1 MYSRCWRRWAPCRRP
16 GNSTAAACLAGKA
29 ARIRDRA
36 GEPGSRPARSGLP
49 PAPDQGAAPPPGSSG
64 NTHWSSISPAYS
76 THIPAGGTPFPVIVG
91 APFCRQRTDRR
102 LFLSCQLPAVLH
114 AVTSHRGAG
123 AAVPVAGH
131 ALDAPPI
138 GAPVAAAVVRR
149 AWGGRPRLGRFLHF
163 TLILAVCKIQ

>member
-1 MYSRCWRRWAPCRRP
+1 MYSAAGGGGRPCRRP

-49 PAPDQGAAPPPGSSG
+49 PAPDQGAERHPGSSG
-64 NTHWSSISPAYS
+64 TAPPSSTYPAYS
-76 THIPAGGTPFPVIVG
+76 NRYPAAGTVFPVIVG

-131 ALDAPPI
+131 ALDALPI
-138 GAPVAAAVVRR
+138 RGTRR
-149 AWGGRPRLGRFLHF
+149 SGCRPARLGRQGSPAGAFSSFHAHTGCL
-163 TLILAVCKIQ
+163 